1 MKREPGAIHRP
12 GQPGHVWSC
21 VPGASSQASNRLCQ
35 CGRGGVGTAGS
46 GWHGGQ
52 TEGRGLSGDP
62 PAREDDGSASDGAA
76 PTNPGPVE
84 TELFQSRR
92 LLGFFLDRKE
102 TPFPDPRS

>member
-1 MKREPGAIHRP
+1 M
-12 GQPGHVWSC
+12 
-21 VPGASSQASNRLCQ
+21 
-35 CGRGGVGTAGS
+35 GTAGS

-52 TEGRGLSGDP
+52 MEGRCLSGDP
-62 PAREDDGSASDGAA
+62 PPGRMMVQQADRAA

-84 TELFQSRR
+84 MELFQSRW